1 MTTRLLSGKHRL
13 TAGDLL
19 YCAKEPWERAFNLTH
34 CLRAWEKIGVSPF
47 TRKVYWDLKA
57 ADDKRQTV
65 AQRASI
71 DPKLLT
77 IEGMVRTCFPDAQQ
91 PPPAQAVAADGEEA
105 PAPGPKKR
113 SNVNLHST
121 DLWHL
126 KGGATGDEC
135 FALVKEK
142 TEANLAKAEKAEHNK
157 KQRAEARKDKH
168 RASNELGAK
177 VCETIQSEADITKL
191 RVPQLKAVLA
201 YKGVAFEKL
210 AKKADLT
217 ALLAREMR
225 GSYSASFVAGTSAE
239 VEPTA
244 ADFVDSSDEAASDC
258 GSESSEWPHSEADDH

>member
-1 MTTRLLSGKHRL
+1 MDGHGSHFTLELLSYCRAIGLYVVLRPPHTTHVLQGEDVEHFGVFKPLYQQAKLKAMTTRLFSGKHRL

-105 PAPGPKKR
+105 PAPGSK
-113 SNVNLHST
+113 
-121 DLWHL
+121 
-126 KGGATGDEC
+126 
-135 FALVKEK
+135 K
-142 TEANLAKAEKAEHNK
+142 TE
-157 KQRAEARKDKH
+157 Q
-168 RASNELGAK
+168 
-177 VCETIQSEADITKL
+177 C
-191 RVPQLKAVLA
+191 
-201 YKGVAFEKL
+201 
-210 AKKADLT
+210 
-217 ALLAREMR
+217 AL
-225 GSYSASFVAGTSAE
+225 
-239 VEPTA
+239 
-244 ADFVDSSDEAASDC
+244 
-258 GSESSEWPHSEADDH
+258 H

>member
-1 MTTRLLSGKHRL
+1 M
-13 TAGDLL
+13 
-19 YCAKEPWERAFNLTH
+19 
-34 CLRAWEKIGVSPF
+34 
-47 TRKVYWDLKA
+47 
-57 ADDKRQTV
+57 
-65 AQRASI
+65 
-71 DPKLLT
+71 
-77 IEGMVRTCFPDAQQ
+77 
-91 PPPAQAVAADGEEA
+91 
-105 PAPGPKKR
+105 
-113 SNVNLHST
+113 
-121 DLWHL
+121 
-126 KGGATGDEC
+126 
-135 FALVKEK
+135 KEK

-168 RASNELGAK
+168 RASNELAAK

-244 ADFVDSSDEAASDC
+244 ADFVNFVDSSDEAASDS